1 MCFSLALNIVMC
13 NYNITMFKG
22 GFMAIVRQH
31 DKRSGIT
38 YAYKSI
44 SHWDKE
50 KKQSRAKRSLIGR
63 VDDSTGEII
72 PTKATN
78 RVQKGTATPRAAKR
92 GPAPST
98 ETTRKFYGATYLLDV
113 LGKSLGLVSDLKQ
126 CFPHSYK
133 QIISLAYYL
142 ILEADSPLSRFSKW
156 SSLHQHPYVKDI
168 PSQRSSELFASIT
181 EEDRYRFFQLQAARR
196 SEKEYWAY
204 DITSVSSY
212 SECLKQIRYG
222 VNKEHDHLA
231 QLNLAL
237 VFGQESSLPFYY
249 RKLPGNIT
257 DVKTVRNMLADIDF
271 LNLKKVHLVM
281 DRGFYSAENVN
292 ELYKEHHKFLIGAK
306 LSLRIVKEQLEGVRH
321 SLREWTNY
329 CENHE
334 VFATCIPIKWDY
346 LQERPNKGDTIRGE
360 RRMYLHIYFNS
371 ERAAEDEQRQT
382 RRLLALQKELQTG
395 ERKPENLKLYDK
407 YFETHET
414 PARGVTVI
422 ARQEAIDEARR
433 NYGYFALVSNE
444 IKDPIKA
451 LDVYRNKDLVEK
463 AFGNL
468 KERLSMRRL
477 LVSSE
482 QSLDG
487 KLFVQFVALIYLSC
501 IKKAMQRNKLFGKY
515 TLQGLLDQFDVIECF
530 GRPGKD
536 LRVGEITK
544 KQQELYNI
552 LDVVPPSS
560 L

>member
-1 MCFSLALNIVMC
+1 MWDI
-13 NYNITMFKG
+13 NITMIRG
-22 GFMAIVRQH
+22 GLMAIVRQH

-38 YAYKSI
+38 YAYESI

-50 KKQSRAKRSLIGR
+50 KKQSRAKRTLLGR
-63 VDDSTGEII
+63 IDDSTGEII
-72 PTKATN
+72 PTKARKKPQN
-78 RVQKGTATPRAAKR
+78 GIATAKAAKR

-98 ETTRKFYGATYLLDV
+98 ETSRKFYGATYLLDV
-113 LGKSLGLVSDLKQ
+113 LGNKLGLVADLKQ

-156 SSLHQHPYVKDI
+156 SALHQHPYVHDI
-168 PSQRSSELFASIT
+168 PSQRSSDLFASIT
-181 EEDRYRFFQLQAARR
+181 EEDRYRFFRLQAERR
-196 SEKEYWAY
+196 CEKEYWAY

-222 VNKEHDHLA
+222 MNKEHDHLA

-249 RKLPGNIT
+249 RKLPGNVT

-306 LSLRIVKEQLEGVRH
+306 LSLRFVKEQLDSVRH

-334 VFATCIPIKWDY
+334 VFATCVPIKWDY

-360 RRMYLHIYFNS
+360 RRMYLHLYFNG
-371 ERAAEDEQRQT
+371 ERATEDEQRQT

-395 ERKPENLKLYDK
+395 QRRPENSKLYDK

-414 PARGVTVI
+414 PARGVTVT

-433 NYGYFALVSNE
+433 NYGYFALISNE

-501 IKKAMQRNKLFGKY
+501 IKKAMQINNLFGKY

-536 LRVGEITK
+536 MRIGEVTK
-544 KQQELYNI
+544 KQRELYNI
-552 LDVVPPSS
+552 IGVAPPPS

>member
-1 MCFSLALNIVMC
+1 
-13 NYNITMFKG
+13 MFEG
-22 GFMAIVRQH
+22 GFMAIVHQH

-38 YAYKSI
+38 YAYESI

-50 KKQSRAKRSLIGR
+50 KRQSRAKRTLIGR
-63 VDDSTGEII
+63 VDINTGEIV
-72 PTKATN
+72 PTKGTN
-78 RVQKGTATPRAAKR
+78 RSRGTTSTKAAKR
-92 GPAPST
+92 GPVPST
-98 ETTRKFYGATYLLDV
+98 ETTRKFYGATYLLDA
-113 LGKSLGLVSDLKQ
+113 LGQRLGLVSDLKQ

-156 SSLHQHPYVKDI
+156 SSLHQHPYRQDI
-168 PSQRSSELFASIT
+168 PSQRSSDLFASIT
-181 EEDRYRFFQLQAARR
+181 EEDRYRFFQLQSARR
-196 SEKEYWAY
+196 SELEYWAY

-222 VNKEHDHLA
+222 FNKERDHLA

-237 VFGQESSLPFYY
+237 VFGQESGLPFYY
-249 RKLPGNIT
+249 RKLPGNAT

-281 DRGFYSAENVN
+281 DRGFYSAENIN
-292 ELYKEHHKFLIGAK
+292 ELYKEHHKFLMGAK
-306 LSLRIVKEQLEGVRH
+306 LSLRLVSEHLDNVRH
-321 SLREWTNY
+321 SLREWSNY

-334 VFATCIPIKWDY
+334 VFALCVPAKWNYIQD
-346 LQERPNKGDTIRGE
+346 RPYKGDTIREE
-360 RRMYLHIYFNS
+360 RRMYLHLYFNN
-371 ERAAEDEQRQT
+371 ERAAKDEQRLT
-382 RRLLALQKELQTG
+382 RRLLLLQRELQND
-395 ERKPENLKLYDK
+395 ERKPENAKLYDK
-407 YFETHET
+407 YFEIRKT
-414 PARGVTVI
+414 PARGVKVI
-422 ARQEAIDEARR
+422 ARQDAIDEARK
-433 NYGYFALVSNE
+433 NYGYFALISNE
-444 IKDPIKA
+444 IKDPVKA
-451 LDVYRNKDLVEK
+451 LDIYRNKDLVEK

-468 KERLSMRRL
+468 KERLNMRRL

-501 IKKAMQRNKLFGKY
+501 IKKAMQENKLFGKY
-515 TLQGLLDQFDVIECF
+515 TLQGLLDQLDVIECF

-544 KQQELYNI
+544 KQQELYDI
-552 LDVVPPSS
+552 LAVTSPSS

>member
-1 MCFSLALNIVMC
+1 MC
-13 NYNITMFKG
+13 NYNITMIKG
-22 GFMAIVRQH
+22 GFMVIVRQH

-38 YAYKSI
+38 YAYESI

-50 KKQSRAKRSLIGR
+50 KKQSRAKRTLIGR

-78 RVQKGTATPRAAKR
+78 RRHPTGINAPRAAKR
-92 GPAPST
+92 GPVPST
-98 ETTRKFYGATYLLDV
+98 DTSRKFYGATYLLDV
-113 LGKSLGLVSDLKQ
+113 LGNRLGLVSDLKQ
-126 CFPHSYK
+126 CFPHSYQ

-156 SSLHQHPYVKDI
+156 SSLHQHPYVQDI

-196 SEKEYWAY
+196 CEKEYWAY
-204 DITSVSSY
+204 DITAVSSY
-212 SECLKQIRYG
+212 SECLKQIRHG
-222 VNKEHDHLA
+222 MNKEHDHLA

-249 RKLPGNIT
+249 RKLPGNVT
-257 DVKTVRNMLADIDF
+257 DVKTVRNMLADMDF

-281 DRGFYSAENVN
+281 DRGFYSAENIN
-292 ELYKEHHKFLIGAK
+292 ELYKEHHKFIIGAK
-306 LSLRIVKEQLEGVRH
+306 LSLKYVKEQLDSVRH

-329 CENHE
+329 SENHE
-334 VFATCIPIKWDY
+334 VFATCVPIKWDY

-360 RRMYLHIYFNS
+360 RRMYLHLYFNS
-371 ERAAEDEQRQT
+371 ERAAEDEQRQM

-395 ERKPENLKLYDK
+395 ERKPENSKLYDK

-444 IKDPIKA
+444 IKDPIQA

-501 IKKAMQRNKLFGKY
+501 IKKAMQMNNLFGKY

-536 LRVGEITK
+536 LRLGEITK
-544 KQQELYNI
+544 KQRELYNI
-552 LDVVPPSS
+552 LGVVPPSS